1 MVRVLDEEHRAVG
14 PWNPHLEPE
23 ELQVGLRHMLLVR
36 LFDDRMQK
44 IQRQGRIS
52 FYIKSTGEEAVA
64 VAAGMALTP
73 GDMLFP
79 SYRQQGLQVVR
90 GRNLVDL
97 MCQCLSNT
105 RDMCKGRQMPIMY
118 HWASGNIFSI
128 SGNLAT
134 QYPQA
139 VGWAMAAA
147 IKGEDRIAASWIGEG
162 SSAEADFHY
171 AMTFAKVYR
180 APVILNLVNNQWAIS
195 TFQGFAGGEQR
206 TFAQAGPGYG
216 IPGIRVDGNDF
227 LAVYAVTQWA
237 AQRARQSGGPTLIEH
252 VTYRAAAHSTSDDPS
267 RYRPKEEWRAWPLG
281 DPVTR
286 LKAHLIAL
294 GEWSE
299 ERHAK
304 LEKELDAHVSACW
317 KEAETYGTLSGGPS
331 LDPLTMFEDVLKE
344 VPPNL
349 QREREE
355 MRALRSGSR
364 TSVRRPR
371 LWQRKAEDTMARMNM
386 VQALNSAMDV
396 MLGRDPRVVVL
407 GEDVGFFG
415 GVFRATE
422 GLQRKYGEQ
431 RVLDTPIAEGG
442 IIAAAIGMGANGLKP
457 VAEIQFADYIYPG
470 FDQVV
475 SELARLRYRSAGD
488 FSAPVT
494 IRSPCGGGIRGGQT
508 HSQSPEAL
516 FAHVC
521 GIKVVMPSNPYD
533 AKGMLISSI
542 EGDDPVVFFE
552 PKRIYNGPFDGDPH
566 KPATP
571 WSAHPRGE
579 VPEGHFTVPLGQAQV
594 VREGR
599 DVSVLAYGTM
609 VHVAEAAVKLTG
621 IDAEIIDVRTMA
633 PLDVDTLCT
642 SVCKT
647 GRCVVV
653 HEATRFGGYGAEL
666 VATVQE
672 QCFWNLEAPIQRVA
686 GWDTPYP
693 HAFEWEYFP
702 GPARIAAALRNV
714 VGAK

>member
-1 MVRVLDEEHRAVG
+1 VQISPAGAVQRPDVKAAVRDIEDLSVQMVRVLGEDHRAVG

-64 VAAGMALTP
+64 VAACMALTP

-206 TFAQAGPGYG
+206 TFAQSGPGYG

-252 VTYRAAAHSTSDDPS
+252 VTYRTAAHSTSDDPS
-267 RYRPKEEWRAWPLG
+267 RYRPKDEWRAWPLG
-281 DPVTR
+281 DPVER

-304 LEKELDAHVSACW
+304 LTKELDAHVSACW

-355 MRALRSGSR
+355 MRALRSGSQPER
-364 TSVRRPR
+364 
-371 LWQRKAEDTMARMNM
+371 
-386 VQALNSAMDV
+386 ALV
-396 MLGRDPRVVVL
+396 P
-407 GEDVGFFG
+407 
-415 GVFRATE
+415 
-422 GLQRKYGEQ
+422 
-431 RVLDTPIAEGG
+431 
-442 IIAAAIGMGANGLKP
+442 P
-457 VAEIQFADYIYPG
+457 VA
-470 FDQVV
+470 
-475 SELARLRYRSAGD
+475 
-488 FSAPVT
+488 
-494 IRSPCGGGIRGGQT
+494 
-508 HSQSPEAL
+508 
-516 FAHVC
+516 
-521 GIKVVMPSNPYD
+521 K
-533 AKGMLISSI
+533 
-542 EGDDPVVFFE
+542 EG
-552 PKRIYNGPFDGDPH
+552 
-566 KPATP
+566 
-571 WSAHPRGE
+571 
-579 VPEGHFTVPLGQAQV
+579 
-594 VREGR
+594 
-599 DVSVLAYGTM
+599 
-609 VHVAEAAVKLTG
+609 
-621 IDAEIIDVRTMA
+621 
-633 PLDVDTLCT
+633 
-642 SVCKT
+642 
-647 GRCVVV
+647 
-653 HEATRFGGYGAEL
+653 
-666 VATVQE
+666 
-672 QCFWNLEAPIQRVA
+672 
-686 GWDTPYP
+686 
-693 HAFEWEYFP
+693 
-702 GPARIAAALRNV
+702 
-714 VGAK
+714 